1 MVGITTDEIVKR
13 DARVCVCGQ
22 PPQWGK
28 LRGGGV
34 IIACMNARCRVFPA
48 VKGPCVY
55 DAIQNW
61 NKEVANH
68 DTVRK
73 RR

>member
-1 MVGITTDEIVKR
+1 MGTTTDEIVKR
-13 DARVCVCGQ
+13 DARTCSCGQ
-22 PPQWGK
+22 APSWSK
-28 LRGGGV
+28 LRGGDV
-34 IIACMNARCRVFPA
+34 IIACMNTKCQRFPA

-61 NKEVANH
+61 NEEVGKY
-68 DTVRK
+68 DPIRK